1 MKKHKLF
8 TIRVTFLRR
17 GVEGVNLKFK
27 KYSGIVNLT
36 QNLTKKNQ
44 SESNQQYKKQEF
56 PGIPVRGIMSKHI
69 YLRGKDLFLNLCT
82 DASPIWNEMYLK

>member
-8 TIRVTFLRR
+8 TIIVTFFLKR

-36 QNLTKKNQ
+36 LEFDQKNQ
-44 SESNQQYKKQEF
+44 SDNNQ
-56 PGIPVRGIMSKHI
+56 
-69 YLRGKDLFLNLCT
+69 
-82 DASPIWNEMYLK
+82 

>member
-8 TIRVTFLRR
+8 TTRATFLRR

-36 QNLTKKNQ
+36 LEFDQKKTNLIVIN
-44 SESNQQYKKQEF
+44 SIRSRSFQEF
-56 PGIPVRGIMSKHI
+56 
-69 YLRGKDLFLNLCT
+69 LCEVNFYQR
-82 DASPIWNEMYLK
+82 DSQLEN

>member
-8 TIRVTFLRR
+8 TIIVTFFLKG

-36 QNLTKKNQ
+36 LKFDQKKNQ
-44 SESNQQYKKQEF
+44 SDSNQ
-56 PGIPVRGIMSKHI
+56 
-69 YLRGKDLFLNLCT
+69 
-82 DASPIWNEMYLK
+82 